1 MAAYV
6 GLSLLVGIR
15 TEEVRSLKWR
25 HVKLDVPADTVP
37 HVEVWRSV
45 RRRGETKTLKSRRT
59 LAMPHQLVVV
69 LRALRSAQQSQ
80 RAALGLSW
88 SDEDFVF
95 GTDSGEQRSAHDV
108 RRAFRALLGEAG
120 FENPEAWTPR
130 ELRTS
135 FVSVLSDHGIPTE
148 VIARVA
154 GHSTTEITERV
165 YR

>member
-1 MAAYV
+1 MAEA
-6 GLSLLVGIR
+6 GTQGIR
-15 TEEVRSLKWR
+15 TEEVRPLKWR

-108 RRAFRALLGEAG
+108 RRAFRVLLGEAG

-135 FVSVLSDHGIPTE
+135 FVSVLSDHGIPIE